1 MEWLF
6 ILGFALSSS
15 IDNFGVGIS
24 YGVRKVRIKWLSNLL
39 IAAICFLFSIVGI
52 MFGRWVS
59 TILPGVFHVI
69 VAVVLLTLIGIR
81 IILLVGSQR
90 NNGSDELDSSGQ
102 ENVRYIGWIESS
114 VLGVAPFSKCTYK
127 RSRSGF
133 TWFIAFS
140 YFAYISIWQFYHHMA
155 RSNGGEKSSKCSNW
169 EIYIESIWNVDKRDD
184 DFNCSLYSDI
194 LKEETPFIKASGVF
208 SLYFV
213 VTGFP

>member
-1 MEWLF
+1 MSSTLSTKGEYKMEWLF

-114 VLGVAPFSKCTYK
+114 VLGVALSANALTNGLGAGLLGLSPLAISLTSAFGSFITIWLGVMVGKKAANVQIGKFTL
-127 RSRSGF
+127 SQFGTLISGMTILIVAF
-133 TWFIAFS
+133 TQIF
-140 YFAYISIWQFYHHMA
+140 
-155 RSNGGEKSSKCSNW
+155 
-169 EIYIESIWNVDKRDD
+169 
-184 DFNCSLYSDI
+184 
-194 LKEETPFIKASGVF
+194 
-208 SLYFV
+208 
-213 VTGFP
+213 

>member
-39 IAAICFLFSIVGI
+39 IAAICFLFSMVGI
-52 MFGRWVS
+52 TFGRWIS

-81 IILLVGSQR
+81 IILLVVSQR

-102 ENVRYIGWIESS
+102 ENVRYIGWIESI
-114 VLGVAPFSKCTYK
+114 VLGVALSANALTNGLGAGLLGLSPLAISLTSAFGSFITVWLGVMVGKKAANVQIGKFTL
-127 RSRSGF
+127 SQFGTLISGITILIVAF
-133 TWFIAFS
+133 TQIF
-140 YFAYISIWQFYHHMA
+140 
-155 RSNGGEKSSKCSNW
+155 
-169 EIYIESIWNVDKRDD
+169 
-184 DFNCSLYSDI
+184 
-194 LKEETPFIKASGVF
+194 
-208 SLYFV
+208 
-213 VTGFP
+213 

>member
-6 ILGFALSSS
+6 IVGFALSSS

-24 YGVRKVRIKWLSNLL
+24 YGVRKVSIKWLSNLL
-39 IAAICFLFSIVGI
+39 IAAICFLFSMVGI
-52 MFGRWVS
+52 TFGRWIL

-114 VLGVAPFSKCTYK
+114 VLGVALSANALTNGLGAGLLGLSPLAISLTSAFGSFITVWLGVMVGKKAANVQIGKFTL
-127 RSRSGF
+127 SQFGTLISGITILIVAF
-133 TWFIAFS
+133 TQIF
-140 YFAYISIWQFYHHMA
+140 
-155 RSNGGEKSSKCSNW
+155 
-169 EIYIESIWNVDKRDD
+169 
-184 DFNCSLYSDI
+184 
-194 LKEETPFIKASGVF
+194 
-208 SLYFV
+208 
-213 VTGFP
+213 

>member
-39 IAAICFLFSIVGI
+39 IAAICFLFSMVGI
-52 MFGRWVS
+52 TFGRWIS

-90 NNGSDELDSSGQ
+90 NDGIDQLDSTGQ
-102 ENVRYIGWIESS
+102 VKVRSIGWIESS
-114 VLGVAPFSKCTYK
+114 VLGVALSANALINGLGAGLLWLSPLAISLTSAFGSFITVWLGVMVGQKAANVQIGKFTLSQCGTLI
-127 RSRSGF
+127 SGITILIVAF
-133 TWFIAFS
+133 TQIF
-140 YFAYISIWQFYHHMA
+140 
-155 RSNGGEKSSKCSNW
+155 
-169 EIYIESIWNVDKRDD
+169 
-184 DFNCSLYSDI
+184 
-194 LKEETPFIKASGVF
+194 
-208 SLYFV
+208 
-213 VTGFP
+213 

>member
-39 IAAICFLFSIVGI
+39 IAAICFLFSMVGI
-52 MFGRWVS
+52 MFGRWIS

-69 VAVVLLTLIGIR
+69 VAVVLLTLIGVR
-81 IILLVGSQR
+81 IILLVVSQR

-114 VLGVAPFSKCTYK
+114 VLGVAFSANALTKVLGAGLLGLSLLAISLTSACG
-127 RSRSGF
+127 S
-133 TWFIAFS
+133 FITV
-140 YFAYISIWQFYHHMA
+140 W
-155 RSNGGEKSSKCSNW
+155 
-169 EIYIESIWNVDKRDD
+169 
-184 DFNCSLYSDI
+184 L
-194 LKEETPFIKASGVF
+194 GVMVGKKQQMF
-208 SLYFV
+208 KLGNS
-213 VTGFP
+213 P

>member
-6 ILGFALSSS
+6 IVGFALSSS

-39 IAAICFLFSIVGI
+39 IAAICFLFSMVGI
-52 MFGRWVS
+52 TFGRWIL

-114 VLGVAPFSKCTYK
+114 VLGVALSANALTNGLGAGLLGLSPLAISLTSAFGSFITVWLGVMVGKKAANVQIGKFTL
-127 RSRSGF
+127 SQFGTLISGITILIVAF
-133 TWFIAFS
+133 TQIF
-140 YFAYISIWQFYHHMA
+140 
-155 RSNGGEKSSKCSNW
+155 
-169 EIYIESIWNVDKRDD
+169 
-184 DFNCSLYSDI
+184 
-194 LKEETPFIKASGVF
+194 
-208 SLYFV
+208 
-213 VTGFP
+213 

>member
-6 ILGFALSSS
+6 IVGFALSSS

-39 IAAICFLFSIVGI
+39 IAAICFLFSMVGI
-52 MFGRWVS
+52 TFGRWIS

-114 VLGVAPFSKCTYK
+114 VLGVALSANALTNGLGAGLLGLSPLAISLTSAFGSFITVWLGVMVGKKAANVQIGKFTL
-127 RSRSGF
+127 SQFGTLISGITILIVAF
-133 TWFIAFS
+133 TQIF
-140 YFAYISIWQFYHHMA
+140 
-155 RSNGGEKSSKCSNW
+155 
-169 EIYIESIWNVDKRDD
+169 
-184 DFNCSLYSDI
+184 
-194 LKEETPFIKASGVF
+194 
-208 SLYFV
+208 
-213 VTGFP
+213 

>member
-39 IAAICFLFSIVGI
+39 IAAICFLFSMVGI
-52 MFGRWVS
+52 TFGRWIS

-90 NNGSDELDSSGQ
+90 NNGIDQLDSKGQ
-102 ENVRYIGWIESS
+102 VKVHSNGWIESRGLGGALS
-114 VLGVAPFSKCTYK
+114 ANALTNGLGAGLLGLSPLAISLTSAFGSFITVWLGVMVGQKAANVQIGKFTLSQCGTLI
-127 RSRSGF
+127 SGITILIVAF
-133 TWFIAFS
+133 TQIF
-140 YFAYISIWQFYHHMA
+140 
-155 RSNGGEKSSKCSNW
+155 
-169 EIYIESIWNVDKRDD
+169 
-184 DFNCSLYSDI
+184 
-194 LKEETPFIKASGVF
+194 
-208 SLYFV
+208 
-213 VTGFP
+213 

>member
-6 ILGFALSSS
+6 IVGFALSSS

-39 IAAICFLFSIVGI
+39 IAAICFLFSMVGI
-52 MFGRWVS
+52 TFGRWIL

-102 ENVRYIGWIESS
+102 ENVRYIG
-114 VLGVAPFSKCTYK
+114 
-127 RSRSGF
+127 
-133 TWFIAFS
+133 
-140 YFAYISIWQFYHHMA
+140 
-155 RSNGGEKSSKCSNW
+155 
-169 EIYIESIWNVDKRDD
+169 
-184 DFNCSLYSDI
+184 
-194 LKEETPFIKASGVF
+194 
-208 SLYFV
+208 
-213 VTGFP
+213 